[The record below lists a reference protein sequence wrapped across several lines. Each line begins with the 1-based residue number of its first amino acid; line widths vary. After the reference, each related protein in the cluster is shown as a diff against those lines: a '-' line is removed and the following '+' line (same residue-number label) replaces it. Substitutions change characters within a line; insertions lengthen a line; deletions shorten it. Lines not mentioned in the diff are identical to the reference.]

1 VVTALIVAFTAAA
14 WILIMVVASRRL
26 RGRVRAGYLVL
37 MTACLLVLFG
47 CELAGVL
54 ARQLGWRLSRGASE
68 WDLFIE
74 TAVGVIG
81 FLGTVAAARVRG
93 SVRNA

>member
-14 WILIMVVASRRL
+14 WILIMAVAGRRL
-26 RGRVRAGYLVL
+26 RGRRRTGYLGL
-37 MTACLLVLFG
+37 MAACLLVLFG
-47 CELAGVL
+47 CELADAF

-68 WDLFIE
+68 WDLAIE

-81 FLGTVAAARVRG
+81 FIGTVAAARMQGTVRQ
-93 SVRNA
+93 A